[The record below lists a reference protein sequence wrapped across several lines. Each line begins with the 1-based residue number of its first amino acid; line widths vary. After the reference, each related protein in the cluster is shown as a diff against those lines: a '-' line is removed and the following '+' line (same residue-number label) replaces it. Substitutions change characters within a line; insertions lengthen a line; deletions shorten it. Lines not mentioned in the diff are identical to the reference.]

1 MVHRDVLRASASV
14 RLTVAAVPQKGRDQ
28 QMKIHSAVLRATGAS
43 RPYTGSRPL
52 TVEEL
57 QLAEPGVGEL
67 LVRIEAAGVCHSDLS
82 VVTGQRP
89 RPLPM
94 ALGHEAAGVV
104 VQVGAD
110 VHDVAPGDHVVLV
123 FVPSCGTCGHCAA
136 GRPALCTVGGAA
148 NARGELLAGGSRLQA
163 GNGGPGRTESV
174 HHHLGVSAFADHAV
188 VARASAV
195 VIDADVPFDVA
206 AVLGCALLTGFG
218 AVRNTAGVGTGET
231 VAVLGLGGVGQA
243 AVLGAVNAGASVVL
257 AVDPVGHKRQL
268 ALELGATHACAP
280 AEAAAQLETLTGG
293 GARWVFEAVGVAAVL
308 EQAFGLT
315 GRGGTTVSIGLP
327 PPQSSIQLPALAF
340 AGEGRTITGSY
351 MGSAVPQRDI
361 PAMVQLWRSGALPV
375 EKLVTGVLPLEDI
388 NEALEQLADG
398 QAVRQLIHPQG

>member
-1 MVHRDVLRASASV
+1 
-14 RLTVAAVPQKGRDQ
+14 
-28 QMKIHSAVLRATGAS
+28 MKIHSAVLRTVGAD
-43 RPYTGSRPL
+43 RPYTGSLPL
-52 TVEEL
+52 AVEEM
-57 QLAEPGVGEL
+57 QLASPGPSEL

-104 VQVGAD
+104 VEVGAD

-123 FVPSCGTCGHCAA
+123 FVPSCGTCGHCLA

-163 GNGGPGRTESV
+163 LRDDDPAGPELV

-188 VARASAV
+188 IDRASAV

-218 AVRNTAGVGTGET
+218 AVRNTAGVRAGDT
-231 VAVLGLGGVGQA
+231 VAVIGLGGVGQA
-243 AVLGAVNAGASVVL
+243 AVLGAVIAGAATVL
-257 AVDPVGHKRQL
+257 AVDPVEHKRHL
-268 ALELGATHACAP
+268 ALELGASHACVP
-280 AEAAAQLETLTGG
+280 AEAAALLESLTGG
-293 GARWVFEAVGVAAVL
+293 GARWVFEAVGSAAVL
-308 EQAFGLT
+308 EQAFALT

-327 PPQSSIQLPALAF
+327 PPKASIRLPALAF
-340 AGEGRTITGSY
+340 AGEGKTITGSY
-351 MGSAVPQRDI
+351 MGSAVPHRDI

-375 EKLVTGVLPLEDI
+375 EKLVTGVLPLADI
-388 NEALEQLADG
+388 NLALEQLADG

>member
-1 MVHRDVLRASASV
+1 MKIHGAVLRAS
-14 RLTVAAVPQKGRDQ
+14 
-28 QMKIHSAVLRATGAS
+28 GAG
-43 RPYTGSRPL
+43 RPYGGSQPL
-52 TVEEL
+52 TIEQLEL
-57 QLAEPGVGEL
+57 AAPGPGEL

-104 VQVGAD
+104 VDVGTD
-110 VHDVAPGDHVVLV
+110 VHDVTPGDHVVLV
-123 FVPSCGTCGHCAA
+123 FVPSCGSCGHCLA

-148 NARGELLAGGSRLQA
+148 NARGELLAGGSRLRAVGAHRASGADGADEA
-163 GNGGPGRTESV
+163 GDLDGGELV

-188 VARASAV
+188 VSRASAV

-218 AVRNTAGVGTGET
+218 AVRHTAGVRAGDT
-231 VAVLGLGGVGQA
+231 VTVLGLGGVGQA

-257 AVDPVGHKRQL
+257 AVDLVEHKRQL
-268 ALELGATHACAP
+268 ALELGASHACAP
-280 AEAAAQLETLTGG
+280 AEAAALLETVAGG
-293 GARWVFEAVGVAAVL
+293 GARWVFEAVGSAAVL
-308 EQAFGLT
+308 EQAFALT

-327 PPQSSIQLPALAF
+327 PPQASIQLPALAF
-340 AGEGRTITGSY
+340 AGEGKTITGSY

-361 PAMVQLWRSGALPV
+361 PAMVKLWRSGALPV
-375 EKLVTGVLPLEDI
+375 EKLVTGVLPLADI
-388 NEALEQLADG
+388 NEALEHLADG
-398 QAVRQLIHPQG
+398 QAVRQLIHPHA